1 MHNAG
6 KGSDFP
12 LRARTEHD
20 TIPRVMFYITTAID
34 YTNGSPHIG
43 HAYEKVLADVLAR
56 WHRMCG
62 EETFL
67 LTGVDQHGQKVQQK
81 AEAAGISPLQFA
93 QDVTQKFT
101 ALWKRLGISYD
112 GWAATTDPRHELCV
126 QKILTNLRDRGCLYK
141 KAYKGFYSVR
151 QEQFLTDKE
160 RGEDGSFGPE
170 WGEVI
175 ELEEENWYFNLT
187 AHIPWLKQYVTT
199 HPEVVT
205 PEFRRQDLLM
215 AIDRATNDLCI
226 SRPKERLSW
235 GIPLPVDPD
244 FVTYVWFDALI
255 NYISFA
261 GYLAEGDD
269 TLPDFSKLWPAACEV
284 IGKDILI
291 PAHGIY
297 WLCMLHA
304 MGFPDDKMPRL
315 LVHGWLNIKGE
326 KMSKSLGNIVD
337 PNDLCDHFGAE
348 ALRYYIVRDT
358 KTGYD
363 SDYDVERLRMLY
375 NTELANDLGNLA
387 NRSLNMCVRYCTG
400 VVHTPKGDDE
410 LSADLRKNLA
420 AAEKTFVEQMDA
432 YNTADALGALNAHV
446 GLCNAYIEQKQP
458 WSLAKDPEKAEELQ
472 RVLYHLLE
480 SVAHV
485 SYLLG
490 CVLPD
495 ASARLL
501 AQLRVDAA
509 SLAPQTLAWGVL
521 KEGHEVQA
529 PSPVFPRILTEEE
542 KAKMAA
548 RASAKAAKARKS

>member
-1 MHNAG
+1 MRG
-6 KGSDFP
+6 
-12 LRARTEHD
+12 
-20 TIPRVMFYITTAID
+20 VMFYITTAID
-34 YTNGSPHIG
+34 YTNGAPHIG

-56 WHRMCG
+56 WRRMCG
-62 EETFL
+62 EPTYL

-81 AEAAGISPLQFA
+81 AEAAGIEPLQYA
-93 QDVTQKFT
+93 REVTRKFT
-101 ALWKRLGISYD
+101 ALWERLGINYD
-112 GWAATTDPRHELCV
+112 GWAATTDPRHEACV
-126 QKILTNLRDRGCLYK
+126 QKILTSLRDKGCLYK

-160 RGEDGSFGPE
+160 RREDGTFGDE

-187 AHIPWLKQYVTT
+187 QHIPWLKEYVTT

-235 GIPLPVDPD
+235 GIPLPFDPD

-261 GYLAEGDD
+261 GYLAEEGSD
-269 TLPDFSKLWPAACEV
+269 LPSFDKLWPAACEV

-304 MGFPDDKMPRL
+304 MGFADEQMPRL

-337 PNDLCDHFGAE
+337 PNDLCDMFGAE
-348 ALRYYIVRDT
+348 ALRYYLVRDT

-363 SDYDVERLRMLY
+363 SDYDPERLKMLY

-387 NRSLNMCVRYCTG
+387 NRSLNMCMRYCG
-400 VVHTPKGDDE
+400 GIIHLPEGDDE
-410 LSADLRKNLA
+410 LSAALRESMA
-420 AAEKTFVEQMDA
+420 TAEKTFIEQMNA
-432 YNTADALGALNAHV
+432 SNTADALGALNAHV
-446 GLCNAYIEQKQP
+446 SLCNSYIEQKQP
-458 WSLAKDPEKAEELQ
+458 WALAKDEAKLPELQ
-472 RVLYHLLE
+472 RVLSHLLE
-480 SVAHV
+480 SCVHV
-485 SYLLG
+485 GYLLG
-490 CVLPD
+490 CVLPE

-501 AQLRVDAA
+501 EQLQVPAVGFT
-509 SLAPQTLAWGVL
+509 PQNLTWGL
-521 KEGHEVQA
+521 LQEGHTVQA
-529 PSPVFPRILTEEE
+529 PSPVFPRLLTPEE
-542 KAKMAA
+542 KEKMAA
-548 RASAKAAKARKS
+548 KAAAKAARKTTNA

>member
-43 HAYEKVLADVLAR
+43 HAYEKVLADVVAR

>member
-1 MHNAG
+1 M
-6 KGSDFP
+6 
-12 LRARTEHD
+12 RARAEHD
-20 TIPRVMFYITTAID
+20 TIPRAMFYITTAID

-81 AEAAGISPLQFA
+81 AEAAGIAPLQYA
-93 QDVTQKFT
+93 QEVTQKFT

-112 GWAATTDPRHELCV
+112 GWAATTDPRHEHCV
-126 QKILTNLRDRGCLYK
+126 QKILSDLRDKGCLYK

-226 SRPKERLSW
+226 SRPKERLAW
-235 GIPLPVDPD
+235 GIPLPFDPD

-261 GYLAEGDD
+261 GYLAEEDD
-269 TLPDFSKLWPAACEV
+269 TLPNFSKLWPAACEV

-304 MGFPDDKMPRL
+304 MGFPDDQMPRL

-387 NRSLNMCVRYCTG
+387 NRSLNMCARYCAA
-400 VVHTPKGDDE
+400 VVHTPNGDDE
-410 LSADLRKNLA
+410 LSADLRKSLA
-420 AAEKTFVEQMDA
+420 TAEKTFAEQMDV

-458 WSLAKDPEKAEELQ
+458 WALAKAPEKVDELQ

-480 SVAHV
+480 SVTHV

-501 AQLRVDAA
+501 AQLQVDATV
-509 SLAPQTLAWGVL
+509 LTPQTLAWGVL
-521 KEGHEVQA
+521 KGGHEVQA

-548 RASAKAAKARKS
+548 RAAAKAAKNKES

>member
-1 MHNAG
+1 M
-6 KGSDFP
+6 
-12 LRARTEHD
+12 RARAEHD
-20 TIPRVMFYITTAID
+20 TIPRAMFYITTAID

-81 AEAAGISPLQFA
+81 AEAAGIAPLQYA
-93 QDVTQKFT
+93 QEVTQKFT

-112 GWAATTDPRHELCV
+112 GWAATTDPRHEHCV
-126 QKILTNLRDRGCLYK
+126 QKILSDLRDKGCLYK

-226 SRPKERLSW
+226 SRPKERLAW
-235 GIPLPVDPD
+235 GIPLPFDPD

-261 GYLAEGDD
+261 GYLAEEDD
-269 TLPDFSKLWPAACEV
+269 TLPNFSKLWPAACEV

-304 MGFPDDKMPRL
+304 MGFPDDQMPRL

-387 NRSLNMCVRYCTG
+387 NRSLNMCARYCAA
-400 VVHTPKGDDE
+400 VVHTPNGDDE
-410 LSADLRKNLA
+410 LSADLRKSLA
-420 AAEKTFVEQMDA
+420 TAEKTFAEQMDA

-458 WSLAKDPEKAEELQ
+458 WALAKAPEKVDELQ

-480 SVAHV
+480 SVTHV

-501 AQLRVDAA
+501 AQLQVDATV
-509 SLAPQTLAWGVL
+509 LTPQTLAWGVL

-548 RASAKAAKARKS
+548 RAAAKAAKKKES